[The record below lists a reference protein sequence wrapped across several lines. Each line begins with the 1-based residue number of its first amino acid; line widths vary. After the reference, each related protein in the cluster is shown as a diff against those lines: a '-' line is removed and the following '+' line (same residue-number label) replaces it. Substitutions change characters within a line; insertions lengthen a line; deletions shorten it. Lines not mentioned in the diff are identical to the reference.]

1 VIEDARHG
9 KPPPRYELD
18 DRLCFRKREVQV
30 VWWRDGLQ
38 RTDLRRMFC
47 RGEGADSA
55 RDLLR
60 KSAVQ
65 LGEARVVLVQ
75 EELHDPVS
83 IGSELGRLGEAA
95 ERVDVIG
102 VLLAQELEERGAIV
116 TRPSAATK
124 ERATTR
130 LMSAVTS

>member
-1 VIEDARHG
+1 
-9 KPPPRYELD
+9 
-18 DRLCFRKREVQV
+18 
-30 VWWRDGLQ
+30 
-38 RTDLRRMFC
+38 MFC

-116 TRPSAATK
+116 TRPERGDEGAGDDSSHESRDPHSGATFRSACT
-124 ERATTR
+124 ER
-130 LMSAVTS
+130 S